1 MIDGALPYLRC
12 PVCEQTLR
20 RLTGALRCPRG
31 HSFDLARQGYADL
44 SAGRLPHAGDTPEM
58 VADRAAFLAAGH
70 YAFVAEALADA
81 VSAHHTPPRAPGTPP
96 GTPGTPP
103 GTPGTPP
110 GTPRTPP
117 GTPGT
122 PPGTPGTPPG
132 APRTPPGAAGAHP
145 PAEGGRGLIVDA
157 GTGTGD
163 YLARVLAAV
172 PSAAGLGVDV
182 SKPALRRA
190 ARAHPRAAAIRADL
204 WRTLPLVDGAAAV
217 ILNVFAPRNGA
228 EYHRILRPGGLLL
241 VVTPAAEHLREL
253 VAAHGLIGVDPD
265 KAARVSDALDD
276 HFAVESGT
284 LLRRELRLSAT
295 EVRTLIGM
303 TPSAHHVPVADLPT
317 AAVTVTAAVDLT
329 TYRPRVL
336 G

>member
-12 PVCEQTLR
+12 PVCEQDLR
-20 RLTGALRCPRG
+20 RLAGTLRCPRG

-58 VADRAAFLAAGH
+58 IADRSAFLAAGH
-70 YAFVAEALADA
+70 YTFIAEALATA
-81 VSAHHTPPRAPGTPP
+81 ASSAPHTPPGDGRADPGRP
-96 GTPGTPP
+96 GP
-103 GTPGTPP
+103 
-110 GTPRTPP
+110 
-117 GTPGT
+117 
-122 PPGTPGTPPG
+122 
-132 APRTPPGAAGAHP
+132 
-145 PAEGGRGLIVDA
+145 GLIVDA

-163 YLARVLAAV
+163 YLARALAAA
-172 PSAAGLGVDV
+172 PAAVGLGVDV
-182 SKPALRRA
+182 SKAALRRA

-204 WRTLPLVDGAAAV
+204 WRTLPVLDGSASV
-217 ILNVFAPRNGA
+217 ILNVFAPRNGP
-228 EYHRILRPGGLLL
+228 EYRRVLRADGVLL
-241 VVTPAAEHLREL
+241 VVTPAAGHLREL
-253 VAAHGLIGVDPD
+253 VAAHGLIGVDPG

-276 HFAVESGT
+276 HFAVESRT
-284 LLRRELRLSAT
+284 PMSRELRLTAA
-295 EVRTLIGM
+295 EARTLIGM